1 MLYKIMIKL
10 FSLLFFLNCFVFP
23 QVDLNLNLELGKEY
37 LLYQHNEISIIQII
51 NHSKVRMYTE
61 IDSKNTYQ
69 VIEKNNSSYVF
80 EVTMGDAIFMM
91 SSPYFNIYFNSN
103 EKSTSAENLFI
114 KMLRRLNGLKFELEM
129 TYKGTIISTNFTEI
143 ITPEIFSLLD
153 STNIADMDKTLGDI
167 NDKINQMSPAKNL
180 ERITNFLPNNNVD
193 IGDKW
198 KTEGKIEF
206 GIPIIYEREIEF
218 TSETDSTITL
228 ESSSFINTYEVPETK
243 RMLENTILELKGK
256 EEYNV
261 ILSSDT
267 KWFKK
272 LEGKTEV
279 SGISYH
285 KTADNDTLSIP
296 IEIKSFEYYGEKKY

>member
-1 MLYKIMIKL
+1 MIKFFSIL
-10 FSLLFFLNCFVFP
+10 FVLNCFVFP
-23 QVDLNLNLELGKEY
+23 QDDLNLNLELGKEY
-37 LLYQHNEISIIQII
+37 LLYQHNEISIIQMI

-61 IDSKNTYQ
+61 IDAKNTYK
-69 VIEKNNSSYVF
+69 VIEKNNSSYLF

-103 EKSTSAENLFI
+103 EKSTSDENLFI
-114 KMLRRLNGLKFELEM
+114 KMLRRLNGLKFNIEM
-129 TYKGTIISTNFTEI
+129 TYRGTLVSTNFTEK
-143 ITPEIFSLLD
+143 ITPEMLSLLD
-153 STNIADMDKTLGDI
+153 SASIADMDKTLGDI
-167 NDKINQMSPAKNL
+167 NEKINQMSPAKNL
-180 ERITNFLPNNNVD
+180 ERITNFLPIHKVD

-218 TSETDSTITL
+218 TSKTDSTITL

-243 RMLENTILELKGK
+243 RMLENTALELKGK

-267 KWFKK
+267 KWFKR

-279 SGISYH
+279 SGIAYQ
-285 KTADNDTLSIP
+285 KTVDQDTLSIP
-296 IEIKSFEYYGEKKY
+296 IEIKSIEYYGEKKY